1 VTEQHKAQLSF
12 FALGLL
18 DVAAL
23 LAFLARLV

>member
-1 VTEQHKAQLSF
+1 MASRKEALLSF

-23 LAFLARLV
+23 IAFVLQIV